1 MPVLAFAAQD
11 GTGTNVFESVR
22 IKDGRSVTFGGETR
36 TNWPDGGSTVYGVID
51 ETAYRGD
58 WGASMSGQVAILN
71 GQVAILNTNTAP
83 LQSFLSVSNLV
94 ENGPLITNSTAVAIG
109 KKAYGASGGVGI
121 GMNATSAAYSVSIG
135 RNSFADLYG
144 VAVGN
149 EAYAA
154 ANSVALGNGVVN
166 SEGGTTK
173 ILGQLVMN
181 YDGNSS
187 NGAPMLATGSSGK
200 AVWGSVVAFYASLTN
215 ANFLITNSVIRK
227 ILFQPPFGA
236 TEYNLNS
243 AFENSTFTAPVAG
256 IYQFSACLRWGRK
269 TGTGGYIVYLLYING
284 GIAQRFPV
292 EYSSAYSAGYC
303 YFPPIIRK
311 LNAGDQVHLSAIGRA
326 ASTNYI
332 GEASVGAQYTFF
344 NGILL
349 RELP

>member
-1 MPVLAFAAQD
+1 MKRLIIFLCLMPVLAFAAQD

-109 KKAYGASGGVGI
+109 KKAYGAPGGVGI

-149 EAYAA
+149 DAYAA
-154 ANSVALGNGVVN
+154 ANSVALGYGVAN
-166 SEGGTTK
+166 PYENTTMIKGALIIPGGGPT
-173 ILGQLVMN
+173 
-181 YDGNSS
+181 
-187 NGAPMLATGSSGK
+187 NGAVWIAT
-200 AVWGSVVAFYASLTN
+200 N
-215 ANFLITNSVIRK
+215 
-227 ILFQPPFGA
+227 
-236 TEYNLNS
+236 
-243 AFENSTFTAPVAG
+243 TAG
-256 IYQFSACLRWGRK
+256 
-269 TGTGGYIVYLLYING
+269 
-284 GIAQRFPV
+284 
-292 EYSSAYSAGYC
+292 
-303 YFPPIIRK
+303 
-311 LNAGDQVHLSAIGRA
+311 
-326 ASTNYI
+326 
-332 GEASVGAQYTFF
+332 VG
-344 NGILL
+344 
-349 RELP
+349 